1 MCGLN
6 EMRKSFN
13 ITTRTNTQSSMGP
26 GFTGR
31 IPLSR
36 SQSEIGLKATKDVKV
51 ELKDVN
57 NEIRTIKAIFTLIKQ
72 AVILF

>member
-1 MCGLN
+1 
-6 EMRKSFN
+6 
-13 ITTRTNTQSSMGP
+13 MGP